1 MLRNKKG
8 SQIAATAVDTEES
21 RTSDVPKDVE
31 VKEQTNAEKATEI
44 DTQLC
49 ENINENSDDLNTLQ
63 PTCETS
69 EKAQNSSI
77 ETPNA
82 TDSPSLAVCFDG
94 DAIDKKDNPSIK
106 TTQQRQTILTGFVG
120 TALLVSSVAISWKC
134 TL

>member
-69 EKAQNSSI
+69 EKAQNSLI

-94 DAIDKKDNPSIK
+94 DATDKKDNPSIK

>member
-49 ENINENSDDLNTLQ
+49 ENINENSDDLNILQ

-69 EKAQNSSI
+69 KKA
-77 ETPNA
+77 
-82 TDSPSLAVCFDG
+82 
-94 DAIDKKDNPSIK
+94 
-106 TTQQRQTILTGFVG
+106 
-120 TALLVSSVAISWKC
+120 
-134 TL
+134 